1 MDPIALRYSS
11 CAWNLEFCQN
21 QASPF
26 DTVRKYVEALVKDA
40 EDEDSLSLEQL
51 ATIAEW
57 KNLLVLQQAKWAE
70 LLEGARDDAEFAQGN
85 YERYLIGKGF
95 LVFKPHFFLDTFCA
109 ISRLRIQKWYN
120 VGREAFH
127 IDSSTFTATE
137 FNGWRKAHNIR
148 TYYTGSSLITPDL
161 LPAAEIADLRA
172 EGDGT
177 YGIRSFFPREI
188 AEIAG
193 VRRDGF
199 PLDKER
205 REEIYEKPF
214 EEVLAMRDVEEASE
228 LGRDA
233 VHRRAWDRRLWLE
246 NDDCVLDTTPEDD
259 MRQAEELIQAFNCVF
274 EAEINLQGYSG
285 MGDGRANLWVEQQHQ
300 RSSLVNA
307 NASNQIN
314 QAPLQAQ
321 QPVPNTNPV
330 QNLPSQQPATPA
342 IPAAPAQTVSRH
354 GRPIP
359 YTSTPQ
365 QITIN
370 RVRTKHTMERGRAP
384 AGMDDKTWRTKF
396 DNADSRVYRRATGTK
411 EARGQARR
419 QSKVAG
425 ETRDMA
431 IDNLIA
437 RGLLAAGFRDLHP

>member
-1 MDPIALRYSS
+1 MVHTESALSS
-11 CAWNLEFCQN
+11 PERLPRLLESEETEF
-21 QASPF
+21 PWIKKKE
-26 DTVRKYVEALVKDA
+26 RKFMR
-40 EDEDSLSLEQL
+40 SLS
-51 ATIAEW
+51 
-57 KNLLVLQQAKWAE
+57 
-70 LLEGARDDAEFAQGN
+70 
-85 YERYLIGKGF
+85 
-95 LVFKPHFFLDTFCA
+95 
-109 ISRLRIQKWYN
+109 
-120 VGREAFH
+120 GR
-127 IDSSTFTATE
+127 S
-137 FNGWRKAHNIR
+137 WRC
-148 TYYTGSSLITPDL
+148 G
-161 LPAAEIADLRA
+161 
-172 EGDGT
+172 
-177 YGIRSFFPREI
+177 
-188 AEIAG
+188 
-193 VRRDGF
+193 
-199 PLDKER
+199 
-205 REEIYEKPF
+205 
-214 EEVLAMRDVEEASE
+214 DVEETFE

-233 VHRRAWDRRLWLE
+233 VHRRAWD
-246 NDDCVLDTTPEDD
+246 DDCVLDTTPEDD
-259 MRQAEELIQAFNCVF
+259 MRQVEELIQAFNCAF
-274 EAEINLQGYSG
+274 EAEIDLQGDSG
-285 MGDGRANLWVEQQHQ
+285 MGDGRTNLWVEQQHQ
-300 RSSLVNA
+300 RSFLVNA

-314 QAPLQAQ
+314 QGPLQAQ

-370 RVRTKHTMERGRAP
+370 RVRTKHAMERGRAP